1 MSMPSEGG
9 GSVTNSEY
17 RDKQARTGE
26 RSMGSTRRSALMAPL
41 GMLGLLAVQF
51 LLGIAINLY
60 VQISSAGF
68 GMTEM
73 MRSGPLVMVHMM
85 LGMMLALGAMVA
97 VGVALP
103 YGKRAAGC
111 AAAAL
116 GGILVAGLGGLLF
129 LMDGQSNGASYLMA
143 VGFLIAIGGYVAQ
156 IVAKS

>member
-1 MSMPSEGG
+1 MADSEF
-9 GSVTNSEY
+9 
-17 RDKQARTGE
+17 RDKQARSRE
-26 RSMGSTRRSALMAPL
+26 RSMGSTRGSALMAPL

-97 VGVALP
+97 VGVAVP
-103 YGKRAAGC
+103 YGKRAVGC

-116 GGILVAGLGGLLF
+116 GGVLVAGLGGLLF
-129 LMDGQSNGASYLMA
+129 LMDGQKSGVSFLMA
-143 VGFLIAIGGYVAQ
+143 LGFLVATGGYVAQ
-156 IVAKS
+156 IVAAG

>member
-1 MSMPSEGG
+1 M
-9 GSVTNSEY
+9 TDSEY
-17 RDKQARTGE
+17 RGEQDRTRE
-26 RSMGSTRRSALMAPL
+26 RSMGSTRRSARFAPL

-60 VQISSAGF
+60 VQISSADF

-85 LGMMLALGAMVA
+85 LGMMLALGATVA

-103 YGKRAAGC
+103 YGKRAVGC

-116 GGILVAGLGGLLF
+116 GGILVAGIGGLLF
-129 LMDGQSNGASYLMA
+129 LMDGQNNGASYLMA

-156 IVAKS
+156 IVATS

>member
-1 MSMPSEGG
+1 MADSEF
-9 GSVTNSEY
+9 
-17 RDKQARTGE
+17 RDKQARSRE
-26 RSMGSTRRSALMAPL
+26 RSMGSTRGSALTAPL

-51 LLGIAINLY
+51 LLGMAINLY

-97 VGVALP
+97 VELALP
-103 YGKRAAGC
+103 YGKRAVRC

-116 GGILVAGLGGLLF
+116 GGVLVAGIGGLLF

-143 VGFLIAIGGYVAQ
+143 VGFLIATGGYVAQ
-156 IVAKS
+156 IVAAS